1 MNVQEREVAAGV
13 TTTLTCIVSDLTER
27 TEIKWYL
34 DNNQEVEN
42 SLYNIEVEEDMSA
55 EGTQRSTLE
64 ISGET
69 ESKLFT
75 CRVSSTLYPDSPFSD
90 TLAHLHVYG
99 STPSQSCLFHG
110 QYSFRC
116 LRY

>member
-1 MNVQEREVAAGV
+1 MNVHEREVAAGE
-13 TTTLTCIVSDLTER
+13 TTTLTCIVSDLTQK
-27 TEIKWYL
+27 TVIKWYL
-34 DNNQEVEN
+34 ENNQEVDN
-42 SLYNIEVEEDMSA
+42 SQYNIEVEEDMSA

-64 ISGET
+64 ISRGT

-99 STPSQSCLFHG
+99 STPSQSYLFHG
-110 QYSFRC
+110 QYSF
-116 LRY
+116 